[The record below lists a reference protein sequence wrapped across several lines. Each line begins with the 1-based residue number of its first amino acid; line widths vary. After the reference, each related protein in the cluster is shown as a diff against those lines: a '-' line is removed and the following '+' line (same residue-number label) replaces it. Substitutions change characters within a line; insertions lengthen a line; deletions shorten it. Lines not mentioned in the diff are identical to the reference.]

1 MKKMFRLTENHTTC
15 RTEISAGLTTFFAM
29 AYIIFL
35 NPVFLSST
43 GMDASGILVATCLSA
58 ALGCFLCAF
67 FSNKPFAMASGMG
80 MNAFFAYTLC
90 GRCGYTWQQSL
101 ALTAISGVIFLLL
114 VLSPL
119 REKIIAAIPANLK
132 YAISAGIGLFLTVI
146 GLLDTG
152 IITMTQGYPALGDLH
167 DASVQIALAGLAI
180 TAVLLVCKVKG
191 SLILGMAATVLL
203 SLLCGQ
209 TALPQQVIGAP
220 SAIGRV
226 FCKLDFTGLLQSDGL
241 SGIAALAAL
250 LLSMTMVDLF
260 DTLGFLIGTG
270 ARAGLLEEDGSLPGT
285 GRVLIADAS
294 ATVLGSLCG
303 TSTVTCYAESAAGI
317 AAGGRTGLTALTVG
331 ICFLLAAFFSPLA
344 GIMTAAATAPAMI
357 IVGMYLLMEIKRV
370 DFAQMDDAIPAF
382 ATIVTMPFAY
392 SITTGIAAGFLSYVL
407 CKLAARKWRAL
418 NVPVVLLALV
428 FLLYLCL

>member
-101 ALTAISGVIFLLL
+101 ALTVIAGVIFLLL

-294 ATVLGSLCG
+294 ATVLGALCG

-370 DFAQMDDAIPAF
+370 DFSQMDDAIPAF

>member
-1 MKKMFRLTENHTTC
+1 MKKMFRLTESHTTC

-90 GRCGYTWQQSL
+90 GRCGYTWQQAL
-101 ALTAISGVIFLLL
+101 ALTVIAGVIFLLL

-226 FCKLDFTGLLQSDGL
+226 FCKLDFTGLLRGDGL

-294 ATVLGSLCG
+294 ATVLGALCG

-317 AAGGRTGLTALTVG
+317 AAGGRTGLTSLTVG

-370 DFAQMDDAIPAF
+370 DFSQMDDAIPAF

>member
-1 MKKMFRLTENHTTC
+1 
-15 RTEISAGLTTFFAM
+15 
-29 AYIIFL
+29 
-35 NPVFLSST
+35 
-43 GMDASGILVATCLSA
+43 
-58 ALGCFLCAF
+58 
-67 FSNKPFAMASGMG
+67 
-80 MNAFFAYTLC
+80 
-90 GRCGYTWQQSL
+90 
-101 ALTAISGVIFLLL
+101 
-114 VLSPL
+114 
-119 REKIIAAIPANLK
+119 
-132 YAISAGIGLFLTVI
+132 
-146 GLLDTG
+146 
-152 IITMTQGYPALGDLH
+152 
-167 DASVQIALAGLAI
+167 
-180 TAVLLVCKVKG
+180 
-191 SLILGMAATVLL
+191 MAATVLL

-294 ATVLGSLCG
+294 ATVLGALCG

-392 SITTGIAAGFLSYVL
+392 SITTALPRAFFPMCCVSWRPGNAGAECAGRASGAGFS
-407 CKLAARKWRAL
+407 A
-418 NVPVVLLALV
+418 VPVPVTRQPCRKANRAAKSRVEKRGAL
-428 FLLYLCL
+428 

>member
-90 GRCGYTWQQSL
+90 GRCGYTWQQAL
-101 ALTAISGVIFLLL
+101 ALTVIAGVIFLLL

-209 TALPQQVIGAP
+209 TAL
-220 SAIGRV
+220 
-226 FCKLDFTGLLQSDGL
+226 LL
-241 SGIAALAAL
+241 
-250 LLSMTMVDLF
+250 
-260 DTLGFLIGTG
+260 
-270 ARAGLLEEDGSLPGT
+270 
-285 GRVLIADAS
+285 
-294 ATVLGSLCG
+294 
-303 TSTVTCYAESAAGI
+303 
-317 AAGGRTGLTALTVG
+317 
-331 ICFLLAAFFSPLA
+331 
-344 GIMTAAATAPAMI
+344 
-357 IVGMYLLMEIKRV
+357 
-370 DFAQMDDAIPAF
+370 
-382 ATIVTMPFAY
+382 
-392 SITTGIAAGFLSYVL
+392 
-407 CKLAARKWRAL
+407 
-418 NVPVVLLALV
+418 
-428 FLLYLCL
+428 

>member
-1 MKKMFRLTENHTTC
+1 
-15 RTEISAGLTTFFAM
+15 
-29 AYIIFL
+29 
-35 NPVFLSST
+35 
-43 GMDASGILVATCLSA
+43 
-58 ALGCFLCAF
+58 
-67 FSNKPFAMASGMG
+67 
-80 MNAFFAYTLC
+80 
-90 GRCGYTWQQSL
+90 
-101 ALTAISGVIFLLL
+101 
-114 VLSPL
+114 
-119 REKIIAAIPANLK
+119 
-132 YAISAGIGLFLTVI
+132 
-146 GLLDTG
+146 
-152 IITMTQGYPALGDLH
+152 MTQGYPALGDLH

-270 ARAGLLEEDGSLPGT
+270 ARPGLLEEDGSLPAP

-294 ATVLGSLCG
+294 ATVLGALCG

-382 ATIVTMPFAY
+382 ATIGHHA
-392 SITTGIAAGFLSYVL
+392 
-407 CKLAARKWRAL
+407 
-418 NVPVVLLALV
+418 
-428 FLLYLCL
+428 LCLFHHDGHCRGLSFLCAV

>member
-1 MKKMFRLTENHTTC
+1 
-15 RTEISAGLTTFFAM
+15 
-29 AYIIFL
+29 
-35 NPVFLSST
+35 
-43 GMDASGILVATCLSA
+43 MDASGILVATCLSA

-90 GRCGYTWQQSL
+90 GRCGYTWQQAL
-101 ALTAISGVIFLLL
+101 ALTVIAGVIFLLL

-220 SAIGRV
+220 STIGRV
-226 FCKLDFTGLLQSDGL
+226 FCKLDFTGLLRGDGL
-241 SGIAALAAL
+241 SGMAALAAL

-294 ATVLGSLCG
+294 ATVLGALCG

-370 DFAQMDDAIPAF
+370 DFSQMDDAIPAF

-418 NVPVVLLALV
+418 NVPVGLLALV

>member
-1 MKKMFRLTENHTTC
+1 M
-15 RTEISAGLTTFFAM
+15 
-29 AYIIFL
+29 
-35 NPVFLSST
+35 
-43 GMDASGILVATCLSA
+43 
-58 ALGCFLCAF
+58 
-67 FSNKPFAMASGMG
+67 
-80 MNAFFAYTLC
+80 
-90 GRCGYTWQQSL
+90 
-101 ALTAISGVIFLLL
+101 
-114 VLSPL
+114 
-119 REKIIAAIPANLK
+119 
-132 YAISAGIGLFLTVI
+132 TVI

-220 SAIGRV
+220 STIGRV
-226 FCKLDFTGLLQSDGL
+226 FCKLDFTGLLRGDGL
-241 SGIAALAAL
+241 SGMAALAAL

-294 ATVLGSLCG
+294 ATVLGALCG

-370 DFAQMDDAIPAF
+370 DFSQMDDAIPAF

>member
-1 MKKMFRLTENHTTC
+1 
-15 RTEISAGLTTFFAM
+15 
-29 AYIIFL
+29 
-35 NPVFLSST
+35 
-43 GMDASGILVATCLSA
+43 MDASGILVATCLSA

-90 GRCGYTWQQSL
+90 GRCGYTWQQAL
-101 ALTAISGVIFLLL
+101 ALTVIAGVIFLLL

-220 SAIGRV
+220 STIGRV
-226 FCKLDFTGLLQSDGL
+226 FCKLDFTGLLRGDGL
-241 SGIAALAAL
+241 SGMAALAAL

-294 ATVLGSLCG
+294 ATVLGALCG

-370 DFAQMDDAIPAF
+370 DFSQMDDAIPAF